1 MIASEVVARAHRAEG
16 LPLLVWRFAQ
26 PLTVASTAPAGG
38 GIGRRRWMINAQVPP
53 GYCRRD
59 PERHVSELAA
69 ELGLSGP
76 GVGMLTAVDVA
87 SVVRVVDAGVSVEA
101 TVGVAH
107 PVWAAAP
114 EPIEAAPRAG
124 TINVVAFVPA
134 ALSEA
139 ALLNALC
146 TITEA
151 KSQALML
158 AGIEG
163 TGTASDAVTVVCPSR
178 GPAEAFG
185 GPRSRWG
192 GPLARAVCAAVRSGC
207 GGPPVPGRAQP

>member
-1 MIASEVVARAHRAEG
+1 LIASEVVARAHRAEG

-207 GGPPVPGRAQP
+207 AGPPVPGRAQP